1 MDFHPVQHTL
11 LLGTNAGDI
20 SLWEVSSRDK
30 LMSRSF
36 QVWDIGASSMM
47 LKATLIKDPCVSVKR
62 ILWSPMVLYLEL
74 HIQLYSYFGGN
85 EIHQHLEVGS
95 ASSTF
100 SVYFILLF
108 SFLILLSISRS
119 MLILT
124 VLMIW
129 RSATWLCNFVPYL
142 AVMIRPLR
150 YFRRS

>member
-85 EIHQHLEVGS
+85 EIHQHLEFFF
-95 ASSTF
+95 ST
-100 SVYFILLF
+100 SVNGKIK
-108 SFLILLSISRS
+108 
-119 MLILT
+119 
-124 VLMIW
+124 
-129 RSATWLCNFVPYL
+129 AWLYDNMGYRVDYDAPGHNNGLWC
-142 AVMIRPLR
+142 RW
-150 YFRRS
+150 